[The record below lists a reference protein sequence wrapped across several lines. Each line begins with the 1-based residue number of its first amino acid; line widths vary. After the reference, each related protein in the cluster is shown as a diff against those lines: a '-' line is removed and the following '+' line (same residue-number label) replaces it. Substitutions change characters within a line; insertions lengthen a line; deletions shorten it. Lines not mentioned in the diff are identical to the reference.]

1 MDRFSARQQQIIGKA
16 AGYFGLFVVVMV
28 IGLPLFWMLSGSL
41 KSLREIYTFP
51 PEWIPRNPKWENYRE
66 AWESQPF
73 ARFYLNS
80 IIITFFGTAAQMIC
94 GVLCAYAFAF
104 LRFPGK
110 NWIFLGVLAALMVP
124 PEVVILPN
132 FLFFGN
138 TVRDWFGLE
147 ENWVNTYQALVLPG
161 AATAFGTFLM
171 RQGFMALPRD
181 ILDAAKVDG
190 AGHMRTMFGI
200 VLPVAKPI
208 VITFMM
214 ISMVNKW
221 NDYLWPLVIT
231 RTTEMR
237 PITVGVRLLF
247 DAEGNN
253 NWGVIMAGTTF
264 VILPLL
270 VVYLFGQRYI
280 IAGLTAGATK
290 G

>member
-1 MDRFSARQQQIIGKA
+1 MDRFTSRQNQIVPKLF
-16 AGYFGLFVVVMV
+16 GYLAMV
-28 IGLPLFWMLSGSL
+28 LVALLIGLPLFWMLSSSL
-41 KSLREIYTFP
+41 KDLREIYTFP
-51 PEWIPRNPKWENYRE
+51 PQWIPSVPKWENYRE
-66 AWESQPF
+66 AWTSVPF

-80 IIITFFGTAAQMIC
+80 IIITIFGAGLQLFC

-110 NWIFLGVLAALMVP
+110 NWLFLGVLAALMVP

-147 ENWVNTYQALVLPG
+147 NNWVNTYQAMILPG

-171 RQGFMALPRD
+171 RQGFMALPKD
-181 ILDAAKVDG
+181 VLDAAKVDG
-190 AGHMRTMFGI
+190 AGHLRTMFGI
-200 VLPVAKPI
+200 VLPMAKPI
-208 VITFMM
+208 VITFAM
-214 ISMVNKW
+214 ISVVNKW

-270 VVYLFGQRYI
+270 IIYLFGQRYI

>member
-1 MDRFSARQQQIIGKA
+1 MASATTFPQVSVSKLWGYA
-16 AGYFGLFVVVMV
+16 ALLLVTLI

-41 KSLREIYTFP
+41 KSIAEIYTFP
-51 PEWIPRNPKWENYRE
+51 PDWIPRNPKWSNFRE
-66 AWESQPF
+66 AWTTVPF
-73 ARFYLNS
+73 GRFYINS
-80 IIITFFGTAAQMIC
+80 AIITFFGTALQLFC

-104 LRFPGK
+104 LNFPAK
-110 NWIFLGVLAALMVP
+110 NILFLFVLGALMVP
-124 PEVVILPN
+124 TEVVILPN

-147 ENWVNTYQALVLPG
+147 ENWVNTYQAIVLPG

-171 RQGFMALPRD
+171 RQGFMTLPRD
-181 ILDAAKVDG
+181 VLDAAKVDG
-190 AGHMRTMFGI
+190 AGHLRTMFSI
-200 VLPVAKPI
+200 VLPMAKPI
-208 VITFMM
+208 VVTFGM
-214 ISMVNKW
+214 ISIVNKW

-237 PITVGVRLLF
+237 PVTVGVRLLF

-253 NWGVIMAGTTF
+253 NWGVIMAGTSY

-270 VVYLFGQRYI
+270 LIYLFAQRYI
-280 IAGLTAGATK
+280 IDGLTAGATK